1 MITQNPIVGRSRK
14 KLAGVYARTLWG
26 MNVIQSLP
34 SKSNIPP
41 TQALKSSRNAFAV
54 VQQMC
59 NMIFPIILP
68 QLYYEKPV
76 GRSRRHCLSSDFFTG
91 VIRQNKEVFFDLSA
105 FSRLGSNPVTSFQS
119 LLFTPSEKNFSFPTT
134 TFPATERADTT
145 KPPCI
150 FVLSY
155 ELATAAALTT
165 NVTLQDDTIFINNLS
180 DTFLNNEVLFVC
192 LWQTNVGTV
201 QYPNYVFGSFDKAT

>member
-34 SKSNIPP
+34 GKSNIPP
-41 TQALKSSRNAFAV
+41 TKALTASRNAFAV
-54 VQQMC
+54 VQQMS
-59 NMIFPIILP
+59 NMIFPIMLP

-76 GRSRRHCLSSDFFTG
+76 GRSRRHCLTSDFFTG
-91 VIRQNKEVFFDLSA
+91 VVRHYKEVLFDLAA
-105 FSRLGSNPVTSFQS
+105 FSRLGSNPVTSYQS
-119 LLFTPSEKNFSFPTT
+119 ILFTPTEKNFSFPIT

-145 KPPCI
+145 KPPCV

-165 NVTLQDDTIFINNLS
+165 NVTLQDDAIVINHLS
-180 DTFLNNEVLFVC
+180 DTFLNHEVLFVC
-192 LWQTNVGTV
+192 LWQTNVGTA
-201 QYPNYVFGSFDKAT
+201 QYPNYVYGSFNKET